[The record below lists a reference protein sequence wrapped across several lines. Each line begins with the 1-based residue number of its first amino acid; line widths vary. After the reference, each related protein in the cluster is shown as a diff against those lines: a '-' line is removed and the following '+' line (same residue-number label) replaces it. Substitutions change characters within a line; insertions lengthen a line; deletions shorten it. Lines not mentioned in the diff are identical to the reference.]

1 LEFYF
6 KYFIQTIQQQQ
17 TGGSTK
23 NIHVSTTPNVMQ
35 PQQRSATSAHVNSLS

>member
-1 LEFYF
+1 M
-6 KYFIQTIQQQQ
+6 QQQQ

-23 NIHVSTTPNVMQ
+23 NIHVSTTPNVIQ